1 MKHSAPD
8 VAVEK
13 LIDAAVAEAVKK
25 AGLRGPKIVAFPKL
39 AYTMR
44 EAALAT
50 GFSRSGLY
58 LAIKK
63 GELTVVRKGSRV
75 AILHEALIAW
85 LKGEFLPPAP

>member
-1 MKHSAPD
+1 
-8 VAVEK
+8 
-13 LIDAAVAEAVKK
+13 
-25 AGLRGPKIVAFPKL
+25 
-39 AYTMR
+39 MR

-58 LAIKK
+58 LAIKR